1 MTTSVWWTLALWV
14 IPFGVFGMNCIF
26 SRISVALALTA
37 ALTTFAY
44 AAADQCMPIGWAT
57 RSGRT
62 STAFEVT
69 GGGNLR
75 ADTVRTFADLKS
87 LAADKNPHVIY
98 IDGDLGSGWNGK
110 SGDRVDVSGSN
121 KTIIG
126 LKPGTKLNAVLY
138 IKNVSN
144 IIVRNIVIQGHG
156 SNQDQA
162 WDNLNIENSKNVWI
176 DHCEFWDGQDGN
188 ADVVKG
194 ADNVTFTWCKFG
206 YKIKSSHNLS
216 NLIASSDKETE
227 SQGKLNVTFM
237 FNWWVSA
244 SQRMPRCRFGNIHVV
259 NNLYTSDAS
268 VTAGTDQI
276 GVSAGVQCHVRT
288 EKNVFIGIN
297 NPIYNGNNTDGTGG
311 NEVIDNIFT
320 SCSGNTKGT
329 GTSFTPPYDYNF
341 MLNANQVEAAVRGGA
356 GATLESPT
364 ACDANY
370 QDPVDP
376 PPPPPDTTREYQ
388 VDKGTVTNS
397 FIETANAGYHGDA
410 YVNFDKGGKV
420 SVDVNVAKAGEYKM
434 VLDFTNGSGSA
445 RDLEIGVGGVSTK
458 VSCAATSSWTTWEKV
473 TTNLT
478 LDSGKNTIVFSTVGG
493 ADGPNLDQFDLILLN
508 ADGEEVREDSA
519 ADTSKTDSTLVPAD
533 TSKNDSGTT
542 SIRMQVATSQSAF
555 EVSFFDTKGMLVRK
569 LQNVN
574 SEALR
579 NPAELSRSLPAGI
592 YLMQVRAPGK
602 NRQSFV
608 VVK

>member
-1 MTTSVWWTLALWV
+1 
-14 IPFGVFGMNCIF
+14 MNCIF

-37 ALTTFAY
+37 ALTTFAE

-75 ADTVRTFADLKS
+75 ADTVRTFADLKK
-87 LAADKNPHVIY
+87 LASDKNPHVIY

-110 SGDRVDVSGSN
+110 TGDRVDVSGSN

-320 SCSGNTKGT
+320 NCSGNTSGK
-329 GTSFTPPYDYNF
+329 GTSFTPPYDYSF
-341 MLNANQVEAAVRGGA
+341 MLSANQVEAAVRAGA

-364 ACDANY
+364 SCDANY

-388 VDKGTVTNS
+388 VDKGLVEGGAVENN
-397 FIETANAGYHGDA
+397 NAGFHGDGF
-410 YVNFDKGGKV
+410 VNFDKGGKV
-420 SVDVNVAKAGEYKM
+420 SVEVNVAKTGEYKM
-434 VLDFTNGSGSA
+434 VLDFTNGSGSD
-445 RDLEIGVGGVSTK
+445 RDLEVSVGGTSTK
-458 VSCAATSSWTTWEKV
+458 LSCAATSAWTTWEKI

-478 LDSGKNTIVFSTVGG
+478 LASGKNTIVFSTVGG

-579 NPAELSRSLPAGI
+579 GTAELSRGLSAGI
-592 YLMQVRAPGK
+592 YLMRVKSVREY
-602 NRQSFV
+602 RQSFI

>member
-1 MTTSVWWTLALWV
+1 MNE
-14 IPFGVFGMNCIF
+14 VFP
-26 SRISVALALTA
+26 RISLFLAGLA
-37 ALTTFAY
+37 VC
-44 AAADQCMPIGWAT
+44 AAAAVDQCAPIGWAT

-62 STAFEVT
+62 STPYEVT

-75 ADTVRTFADLKS
+75 ADTVRSFDELKT

-156 SNQDQA
+156 SDQDQA

-216 NLIASSDKETE
+216 NLIASSDKETASE
-227 SQGKLNVTFM
+227 GKLNVTFM

-259 NNLYTSDAS
+259 NNLYTNDVS

-288 EKNVFIGIN
+288 EKNAFIGIN

-320 SCSGNTKGT
+320 NCTGNTLGT
-329 GTSFTPPYDYNF
+329 GTSFTPPYEYSSF
-341 MLNANQVEAAVRGGA
+341 MLKASEVEAAVRAGA
-356 GATLESPT
+356 GATLASPVS
-364 ACDANY
+364 CDANY

-376 PPPPPDTTREYQ
+376 PPPAPDTTREYQ
-388 VDKGTVTNS
+388 VDKGVVEGGAVENNNTG
-397 FIETANAGYHGDA
+397 FHGEGF
-410 YVNFDKGGKV
+410 VNFDKGGKV
-420 SVDVNVAKAGEYKM
+420 SVEVNVAKAGEYKM
-434 VLDFTNGSGSA
+434 VLDYTNGSGKT
-445 RDLEIGVGGVSTK
+445 RDLEVSVGE
-458 VSCAATSSWTTWEKV
+458 AATKLSCEATDSWSTWEKI

-478 LDSGKNTIVFSTVGG
+478 LASGKNTIVFSTVDGE
-493 ADGPNLDQFDLILLN
+493 DGPNLDQFDLILVK
-508 ADGEEVREDSA
+508 AFE
-519 ADTSKTDSTLVPAD
+519 TPAD
-533 TSKNDSGTT
+533 TSKQDSSSVDSSDVKPVAIDSSKTDT
-542 SIRMQVATSQSAF
+542 SKVDSASSDTSKVDTSSVFIALNKNASVQGFAK
-555 EVSFFDTKGMLVRK
+555 VSFFDTKGRLVKK
-569 LQNVN
+569 LDHVPSDALIRT
-574 SEALR
+574 SELTR
-579 NPAELSRSLPAGI
+579 NLPSGI
-592 YLMQVRAPGK
+592 YLMRVNILGSSKSKFIAVQ
-602 NRQSFV
+602 
-608 VVK
+608 